1 MAHIHK
7 AYDHHHWLFML
18 IFLVLSYVAS
28 SSDPTEAAT
37 LLKFKSSLLNATAL
51 DNWTN
56 ATPPCNGT
64 DNWAGLYCDHDDN
77 VFGLNLSKMG
87 LRGIIDIDALLN
99 LSGLKT
105 VSVMNNSFDGPIPSV
120 NKLSSLVSFYLSYNN
135 FSGEIPEDFFVGMNS
150 LKKIYLDGNEFTGKI
165 PKSLA
170 ALTKIVELD
179 IRGNQFSGKL
189 PKFSQNPKAWKTMN
203 VSYNRLEGRIP
214 ASLRNSD
221 PSAFLGNLDL
231 CGKPLA
237 ACKSSKKKLLLIIA
251 VTVISV
257 AVILF
262 IAACLERRRSAQS
275 KQVTRVQ
282 DKLGAHHDTGAME
295 VQLAAEEENNNF
307 HNNAERGGGGG
318 GGGELYFVQ
327 QDRNFEL
334 EELLRAPAEVL
345 GSGSFGSSYKAG
357 ILSGS
362 VVVKKF
368 RQMNQ
373 VRKDEFYDHMRR
385 LGRLSH
391 PNLLPLIAFYYRKEE
406 KLLVHAFVANGSLA
420 SHLHVKRESGQPG
433 LDWATRLMI
442 IKGVARG
449 LAYLYREFPGLTV
462 PHGHLK
468 SSNVLLDN
476 NFNPLLA
483 EYALIPLINRDHAQK
498 FMVAF
503 KSPEFYHTERT
514 LKKTDVWSLGILILE
529 MLTGKFPAN
538 YLQPGK
544 RANADLAAWV
554 NSVVREEWT
563 GEVFDKDMKGTKNGE
578 GEMLKLLKIGM
589 CCCESNVEGRWDWR
603 EVVDKIEQLKERD
616 TDEDYSSY
624 ASDGDAYSSRVISED
639 DLSFSVTA

>member
-56 ATPPCNGT
+56 ATSPCNGT

-87 LRGIIDIDALLN
+87 LRGIINIDALLD

-105 VSVMNNSFDGPIPSV
+105 LSVMNNSFDGPIPSV

-189 PKFSQNPKAWKTMN
+189 PKFSQNPKAWKTLN

-231 CGKPLA
+231 CGTPLA

-262 IAACLERRRSAQS
+262 IAACLKRRRSAQS

-282 DKLGAHHDTGAME
+282 DKLGAHHDTGAMG

-307 HNNAERGGGGG
+307 HNNAERGGGD
-318 GGGELYFVQ
+318 GELYFVQ

-357 ILSGS
+357 IL
-362 VVVKKF
+362 
-368 RQMNQ
+368 
-373 VRKDEFYDHMRR
+373 
-385 LGRLSH
+385 
-391 PNLLPLIAFYYRKEE
+391 I
-406 KLLVHAFVANGSLA
+406 
-420 SHLHVKRESGQPG
+420 KREPGQPG

-449 LAYLYREFPGLTV
+449 LAYLYRELPGLTV

-603 EVVDKIEQLKERD
+603 EVADKIEQLKERD

-624 ASDGDAYSSRVISED
+624 ASDGDAYSSMVISED